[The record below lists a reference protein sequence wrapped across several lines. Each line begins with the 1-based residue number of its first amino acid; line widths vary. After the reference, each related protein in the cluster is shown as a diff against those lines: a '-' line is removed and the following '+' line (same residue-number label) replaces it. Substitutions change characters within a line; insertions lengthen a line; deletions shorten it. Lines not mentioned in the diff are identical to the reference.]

1 MNDEQLDTRERIV
14 RSLEK
19 KEAVRATETYR
30 QFARLDPKNAQGPFL
45 IGVGLRVTEEV

>member
-19 KEAVRATETYR
+19 KKQSEQRKPIANLLASIPKTRRA
-30 QFARLDPKNAQGPFL
+30 PS
-45 IGVGLRVTEEV
+45 